1 VEADPSLS
9 ISALGSSRTFTER
22 RYDKNVSRRSPSAS
36 NLQWKAVLLTVCKV
50 LKLQLVLVS
59 LAVGLAAGVSELDR
73 ARELYQRTDYAGSL
87 EVLRSVPDGGAA
99 AAFLIG
105 QDHFMLGEY
114 KRAVEAFQKATILD
128 PSNSDYFLWLG
139 RAHGRRA
146 EMSNPLSAPGHASK
160 ARQSFERSVELN
172 PRNKEALDDL
182 FDFYLQAPGFM
193 GGGFDKAAGVARQIA
208 AMDAAEGH
216 FALAQMAERK
226 KEYNTAEEQLRRAVE
241 LAPRKV
247 GRVIELARFL
257 AKRGRYQESDAVFE
271 RAESLAPDSPR
282 VMFAKAKTLIQNQR
296 KLDEARDLLRRYI
309 HSSQLTPDDPPRSEA
324 EKLLR
329 HIQSASGD

>member
-1 VEADPSLS
+1 
-9 ISALGSSRTFTER
+9 
-22 RYDKNVSRRSPSAS
+22 
-36 NLQWKAVLLTVCKV
+36 LLTVRKV
-50 LKLQLVLVS
+50 LKLDLLLVCVAAS
-59 LAVGLAAGVSELDR
+59 LSAASNLDR

-87 EVLRSVPDGGAA
+87 EVLRRVPDDSAIA
-99 AAFLIG
+99 VFLTG

-114 KRAVEAFQKATILD
+114 KRAVEAFQKATVLD

-146 EMSNPLSAPGHASK
+146 ELASPLTAAGQASK

-182 FDFYLQAPGFM
+182 FDFYLQAPGIL

-208 AMDAAEGH
+208 AIDVADGH
-216 FALAQMAERK
+216 FALSQMAERK

-257 AKRGRYQESDAVFE
+257 AKRGRYQESDAAFE

-296 KLDEARDLLRRYI
+296 KLDEASELLHKYIQSRR
-309 HSSQLTPDDPPRSEA
+309 LTPDDPPRTEA

-329 HIQSASGD
+329 RVQSVGGD